1 MMEIVPDFSEATNA
15 KLETRYIINYYS
27 IGAINCF
34 TSEPNPKLYLRGH
47 NLLDWTEATLLGYIA
62 NRNEDRF
69 KDLRN
74 EFIEQKSKIPLGKVL
89 ANDSIYLNLLYKY
102 NLKRYNLI
110 RLLLSR
116 YNLDQ
121 YKNRV
126 VVKD

>member
-1 MMEIVPDFSEATNA
+1 MEIVPDFSEATNA

-34 TSEPNPKLYLRGH
+34 TSEPNSKLYLRGH

-74 EFIEQKSKIPLGKVL
+74 EFIEQKSKIPRGKVL
-89 ANDSIYLNLLYKY
+89 ANDSSYLNLLYKY

-121 YKNRV
+121 YRNRV
-126 VVKD
+126 AVKD

>member
-1 MMEIVPDFSEATNA
+1 MEIVPDFSEATNA

-34 TSEPNPKLYLRGH
+34 TSEPNSKLYLRGH

-69 KDLRN
+69 KALRN
-74 EFIEQKSKIPLGKVL
+74 EFIEQKSKIPKGKVL
-89 ANDSIYLNLLYKY
+89 ANDSSYLNLLYKY

-121 YKNRV
+121 YRNRV
-126 VVKD
+126 AVKD

>member
-34 TSEPNPKLYLRGH
+34 TSEPNSKLYLRGH

-74 EFIEQKSKIPLGKVL
+74 EFIEQKSKIPRGKVL
-89 ANDSIYLNLLYKY
+89 ANDSSYLNLLYKY

-121 YKNRV
+121 YRNRV

>member
-1 MMEIVPDFSEATNA
+1 MEIVPDFSEATNA

-34 TSEPNPKLYLRGH
+34 TSEPNSKLYLRGH

-74 EFIEQKSKIPLGKVL
+74 EFIEQKSKIPRGKVL
-89 ANDSIYLNLLYKY
+89 ANDSSYLNLLYKY

-121 YKNRV
+121 YRNRV

>member
-1 MMEIVPDFSEATNA
+1 MEVLPDFAEATNA

-34 TSEPNPKLYLRGH
+34 TSKPSPDLYVRGH
-47 NLLDWTEATLLGYIA
+47 NLLDFTEATLLGYIA
-62 NRNEDRF
+62 NRQEDKF
-69 KDLRN
+69 KALRN
-74 EFIEQKSKIPLGKVL
+74 EFLEEKNLLPKGKIKEY
-89 ANDSIYLNLLYKY
+89 SSEYLNLLYKY

-116 YNLDQ
+116 YNLDR
-121 YKNRV
+121 YKNRA

>member
-1 MMEIVPDFSEATNA
+1 MEIVPDFSEATNA

-34 TSEPNPKLYLRGH
+34 TSEPNSKLYLRGH

-74 EFIEQKSKIPLGKVL
+74 EFIEQKSKIPRGKVL
-89 ANDSIYLNLLYKY
+89 ANDSSYLNLLYKY

-110 RLLLSR
+110 RLLISR

-121 YKNRV
+121 YRNRV
-126 VVKD
+126 AVKD